1 MLAILIARAKD
12 DGQIEGVIPHLIQNG
27 LSILQYADDTIL
39 FFSHDLPKATNM
51 KLLLSLFEQLSGLKI
66 NFHKSEIFCFGKAN
80 EHEAEYSQ
88 LFGCDVGKF
97 SFRYLGLPM
106 HYRKL
111 SNSDWKTIEQ
121 RIEKKLSSW
130 KAKMLTVGG
139 RLVLNN
145 SGFVELTYVHVVFL

>member
-1 MLAILIARAKD
+1 MT
-12 DGQIEGVIPHLIQNG
+12 P
-27 LSILQYADDTIL
+27 
-39 FFSHDLPKATNM
+39 FFRVNKKKM
-51 KLLLSLFEQLSGLKI
+51 KNQMYVLL
-66 NFHKSEIFCFGKAN
+66 HVD
-80 EHEAEYSQ
+80 YSQ
-88 LFGCDVGKF
+88 FFGCDVGKF

-139 RLVLNN
+139 GLVLNN

>member
-1 MLAILIARAKD
+1 
-12 DGQIEGVIPHLIQNG
+12 
-27 LSILQYADDTIL
+27 
-39 FFSHDLPKATNM
+39 M
-51 KLLLSLFEQLSGLKI
+51 KF
-66 NFHKSEIFCFGKAN
+66 FCFGKAK

-97 SFRYLGLPM
+97 PFRYLGLPM

-145 SGFVELTYVHVVFL
+145 SGFVELTYVHVVFSLKYQKGC